1 MGLKKLK
8 LSVPASKKPTDP
20 LEVFNKLTLRGS
32 IENIWEPQAE
42 ALKEWNKVRTNSDV
56 VIQMYRGGG
65 KTLVGMMVAQSLVN
79 ELNRRVLYV
88 VPNNQ
93 LVEQTLRKAAELNI
107 QPAARF
113 KSQWRNQESFQA
125 AETFCITNYA
135 AVFTGHS
142 TFHDKDIA
150 ALVFDDAH
158 VAEGTI
164 RDQFTIKIPSG
175 GELFNAIVALF
186 RPHFVNTIGAT
197 KLQDITRGS
206 EHSLLFVPAY
216 LVWKHGQELR
226 TLLQD
231 AGAATDDSMKFPW
244 DYLGDHLNHCSVLIA
259 SSGIEISPPVIPIHE
274 LPYFSQDVR
283 RVYLTA
289 TLPSE
294 ASFARTFGLLKP
306 TIVRPGGKS
315 GDAQRLFIF
324 APGQSDE
331 AHRKWSLKLVEDK
344 KACVLSPS
352 TKKAKQWIPPAI
364 VFDKDSGHDGIEKF
378 SASTEPQ
385 LLGLVARYDGIDLP
399 GDACRVL
406 ILDRLPKGEALFDRF
421 IDEGVRI
428 DTIRMGHTATRIV
441 QAIGRIFRSN
451 TDHGAVILAGTDLQD
466 WIRNPANRAF
476 LPDLLQQQIA
486 LGVELAKKV
495 VTGETTWNE
504 LLEGVLTGDE
514 GWDEL
519 YNEYVGQF
527 GVSSKGRIDDWYPP
541 LLIEERKGYAAIWDG
556 NFAEAITTLHTL
568 ANQAETKDRRLA
580 AWYRHLEGLAHLC
593 ASDQATALQAFTA
606 ASLQRTELGRPSEQR
621 DKMFKP
627 PKADA
632 ISFQA
637 RKLAAMFRTKKVNML
652 SAIEK
657 VQSELVYGPSTDVA
671 EEAMRILGDLLG
683 LESTRPD
690 KSVDTGPDNVWSGPG
705 EVEAWGFELKTGKEP
720 ESEYSKSELAQSHDH
735 LNWLTNEKK
744 GKKVKVSIVGR
755 DLVVSNQANPDP
767 DLEII
772 ELSGFQEIAK
782 NVKKVLDSVDS
793 GDKTNLED
801 AFEGWLRHYGLTWP
815 TCVLALPNKRAV
827 ELKAD

>member
-8 LSVPASKKPTDP
+8 LSVPSSKKPTDP

-42 ALKEWNKVRTNSDV
+42 ALREWNKARTNPDV
-56 VIQMYRGGG
+56 VIQMNTGGG
-65 KTLVGMMVAQSLVN
+65 KTLVGLMVAQSLVN

-93 LVEQTLRKAAELNI
+93 LVEQTLRKASELNI

-113 KSQWRNQESFQA
+113 KGQWRHQELFQA

-175 GELFNAIVALF
+175 NDLFNSVVALF
-186 RPHFVNTIGAT
+186 RPHFVNTIGAA
-197 KLQDITRGS
+197 KLQDITRGN
-206 EHSLLFVPAY
+206 EHSLLFVPSY
-216 LVWKHGQELR
+216 LVWKHAQELR

-231 AGAATDDSMKFPW
+231 AGAANDSSMKYPW
-244 DYLGDHLNHCSVLIA
+244 DYLADHLSHCCVLIA
-259 SSGIEISPPVIPIHE
+259 GSGIEISPPVIPLHS
-274 LPYFSQDVR
+274 LPYFSEEVR

-315 GDAQRLFIF
+315 GDAQRLFVF
-324 APGQSDE
+324 APGESDE
-331 AHRKWSLKLVEDK
+331 AHRKWSLKLIEDK

-352 TKKAKQWIPPAI
+352 TKKAEQWTPPAI

-378 SASTEPQ
+378 SASAEPQ

-406 ILDRLPKGEALFDRF
+406 ILDRLPKGESLFDRF

-428 DTIRMGHTATRIV
+428 DTIRTGHTATRIV

-451 TDHGAVILAGTDLQD
+451 TDHGAVILTGMDLQD
-466 WIRNPANRAF
+466 WFRNPANRAF
-476 LPDLLQQQIA
+476 LPELLQQQIA
-486 LGVELAKKV
+486 LGIELSKKV
-495 VTGETTWNE
+495 GTGEVTWKD
-504 LLEGVLTGDE
+504 LLDGVLTGDD

-527 GVSSKGRIDDWYPP
+527 AVATKGKTDDWYPP
-541 LLIEERKGYAAIWDG
+541 FLIEERKGYAAVWDG
-556 NFAEAITTLHTL
+556 NFAEAISTLHAL
-568 ANQAETKDRRLA
+568 ANKAETKDRRLA
-580 AWYRHLEGLAHLC
+580 AWYRHLEGLSHLC
-593 ASDQATALQAFTA
+593 ASDQATALHAFSA
-606 ASLQRTELGRPSEQR
+606 AAIQRAELGRPSEQR
-621 DKMFKP
+621 DRMFKP
-627 PKADA
+627 PKAES
-632 ISFQA
+632 IGFQA
-637 RKLAAMFRTKKVNML
+637 TKLATVFRTRKLDMFAAIDRVH
-652 SAIEK
+652 S
-657 VQSELVYGPSTDVA
+657 QLVYGEDTKSA
-671 EEAMRILGDLLG
+671 EEAMRILGELLG

-690 KSVDTGPDNVWSGPG
+690 KSAGTGPDTLWCGAG
-705 EVEAWGFELKTGKEP
+705 EIEAWGFDLKTGKQP
-720 ESEYSKSELAQSHDH
+720 DSEYSKAELGQAHDH
-735 LNWLTNEKK
+735 LNWLKKEKK
-744 GKKVKVSIVGR
+744 GRRIKVSVVGR
-755 DLVVSNQANPDP
+755 DLAVSNQANPDS
-767 DLEII
+767 DLDII
-772 ELSGFQEIAK
+772 ELTGFQEIAS
-782 NVKKVLDSVDS
+782 NVKKLLESIDAGEKS
-793 GDKTNLED
+793 NLED

-815 TCVLALPNKRAV
+815 TCVLALPNKRAI
-827 ELKAD
+827 ELKSE